1 MRFAVQLPDIEERAN
16 FTSDVDLFVAFEN
29 CLRQSVPP
37 DETLA
42 QGGSHPL
49 WWVRNINRALE
60 LPLWKK
66 QATDDMDL
74 RKRERALLYQKRT
87 FSLTHLS
94 LATLL
99 WEVGTNALDTR
110 RDISLFELTLRD
122 MRHRAVR
129 LVSCPTLHLRC
140 TGKHGAAAPT
150 IGELATGYVRGWE
163 VRLIVRT
170 EKLTPHIWRNA
181 SDLEAQL
188 PLVSNVTL
196 KVSTPES
203 CATYLRDVAT
213 SLAEAGKINEATT
226 LLEKL
231 ALMNIAV
238 FAQGE
243 SQRAARRG
251 RNVARAATTP
261 QTPWEDTPPVRKV
274 RI

>member
-1 MRFAVQLPDIEERAN
+1 MRFAVQLPNIEERAN
-16 FTSDVDLFVAFEN
+16 FTSDVDLFIAFEN
-29 CLRQSVPP
+29 CLRQSVSPN
-37 DETLA
+37 ETLA

-49 WWVRNINRALE
+49 WWVRNINRALG

-66 QATDDMDL
+66 QAIDDMDL
-74 RKRERALLYQKRT
+74 RKREREVLYQKRT
-87 FSLTHLS
+87 SSLTHLS

-99 WEVGTNALDTR
+99 WEVGTNPLDAR
-110 RDISLFELTLRD
+110 RNISIFELALRD
-122 MRHRAVR
+122 MRKRSVR

-150 IGELATGYVRGWE
+150 LGELATGYVRGWE

-170 EKLTPHIWRNA
+170 EKLTPHIWRDA
-181 SDLEAQL
+181 KDLEAQL
-188 PLVSNVTL
+188 PLVSNVAL
-196 KVSTPES
+196 KASTPES

-213 SLAEAGKINEATT
+213 SMAEAGKVNEATT

-231 ALMNIAV
+231 ALMNIVV
-238 FAQGE
+238 FAQEE
-243 SQRAARRG
+243 SQRAARRA

-261 QTPWEDTPPVRKV
+261 QAPWTDTPPARKV